1 MFDCHISYDSIA
13 CDAHSIARGFFSD
26 GSIKSNIV
34 INVYIIS
41 HTFRN
46 SSLDYEQTI
55 RKLNLGVNCLMYLP
69 VRVCADVPACVKS
82 LMNTFLRNLY
92 ERRAPS
98 HCES

>member
-1 MFDCHISYDSIA
+1 MTRLHAMRIIW
-13 CDAHSIARGFFSD
+13 REVFSD
-26 GSIKSNIV
+26 WSIINHSNIV

-82 LMNTFLRNLY
+82 LMNTFKKSL
-92 ERRAPS
+92 
-98 HCES
+98 

>member
-1 MFDCHISYDSIA
+1 MRCALYSE
-13 CDAHSIARGFFSD
+13 RFFSD
-26 GSIKSNIV
+26 WSIINHSNIV

-82 LMNTFLRNLY
+82 LMNTFKKSL
-92 ERRAPS
+92 
-98 HCES
+98 

>member
-1 MFDCHISYDSIA
+1 MRCALYSE
-13 CDAHSIARGFFSD
+13 RFFSD
-26 GSIKSNIV
+26 WTIINHSNIV

-69 VRVCADVPACVKS
+69 VHEQRRLWRVCADVPACVKS
-82 LMNTFLRNLY
+82 LMNTFKKSL
-92 ERRAPS
+92 
-98 HCES
+98 

>member
-1 MFDCHISYDSIA
+1 MRCALYSE
-13 CDAHSIARGFFSD
+13 RFFSD
-26 GSIKSNIV
+26 WSIKSNIV

-69 VRVCADVPACVKS
+69 VHEQRRLAPARVRLA
-82 LMNTFLRNLY
+82 LY
-92 ERRAPS
+92 YD
-98 HCES
+98 HESTI